1 MKTGKQIREKIK
13 QLEEYLEKGVPMCSS
28 YPLENTEL
36 FLAGLKWVL
45 EEEVKKQQE
54 KK

>member
-1 MKTGKQIREKIK
+1 MKTKKEIKEKIA
-13 QLEEYLEKGVPMCSS
+13 QLEEYLEKGVPMFSG

-45 EEEVKKQQE
+45 EK
-54 KK
+54 